1 MRILEGL
8 RGFVMRW
15 KSMLLAVTTS
25 AALTAASFPAIADD
39 VVIGGGDPDTVAP
52 VFQNVTISQDHVD
65 VSDGPVTLTV
75 TTRIT
80 DDKSGFSH
88 GSIGIHEPAGGSGS
102 DYSAYLYSGYR
113 TTGDANDG
121 TYTST
126 IQVDQYAKPGTYQIY
141 CQAWDLKSNRTT
153 TCPDDT
159 VVVQPDFTPPTIEE
173 CVAETGTASTSAG
186 ETTVPVRV
194 EASDDAS
201 GVQTVTATIR
211 DDASGS
217 SYSGDLSMT
226 GGTKNDGTWKGT
238 VTVPGDAPA
247 GDYDLSCDA
256 EDEVVRGTG
265 PTPGTGGDGSGGAV
279 VVTPEPPIGGGTG
292 DGGTGGGGAGGGGGT
307 GAETGDADLVL
318 TKTVDR
324 AEALQGDTLTWTIT
338 VRNEGTATATNTTV
352 TDQLPTGVTFFDAA
366 ESCTETNGAVTCA
379 AGDLEPG
386 GEASVEVRATVD
398 AMPLLY
404 DPNSA
409 HQLDGQKQEAP
420 LSIEPG
426 QATSGSVT
434 CPAGTLAA
442 EGGVRLD
449 AVDQGGSFGDLRV
462 VSSSAAGDAAG
473 WSATVANTGEHR
485 AQGKVWV
492 SCLNRAT
499 YGGRGHEHQVQ
510 TADPV
515 SESRTVDV
523 GRTTVQLPACSS
535 GGVPIAPSYVVAGG
549 DARVVSS
556 TRSGDEWWFT
566 LEATTRSTVELSHGC
581 LSSWTTAAA
590 DHRHRLNTVVV
601 ADRGSVAPGETREV
615 TLDCGARAL
624 VAEFGDLVGLTSS
637 VAVGP
642 GLVHRGTDPQAK
654 VRRFGFT
661 NLAADARDFDI
672 ALTCLAVRTSGEPRS
687 TTLVNEASA
696 ATTSPETDLA
706 DNVDAAN
713 TLAHGEGWAGTLGG
727 RARIAPH
734 GRRIILPV
742 SAGSDMSVRAELV
755 AERGSRRR
763 VRRGDR
769 IAVGRA
775 SLTAGTGNRVSIK
788 VPRALRRPVARGRVR
803 SATLILTTSDGNT
816 LSQRVRL
823 R

>member
-1 MRILEGL
+1 
-8 RGFVMRW
+8 
-15 KSMLLAVTTS
+15 MLLAVTTS

-256 EDEVVRGTG
+256 EDEVGRGTG

-324 AEALQGDTLTWTIT
+324 AEALQGVHGLPGFTCQPPAGLGVAGLGQRVGDGVQVRRDVQAVQDHVVAGVHDGGHLRRGHHPHEARQEPGSADPTGQHHDHRGAGPVRSGPVRSGPIT
-338 VRNEGTATATNTTV
+338 AGTATCPPGTPCRRRPSSPPTRRTPCGAPNPGRR
-352 TDQLPTGVTFFDAA
+352 LP
-366 ESCTETNGAVTCA
+366 SSSRRQ
-379 AGDLEPG
+379 AGRSRPERP
-386 GEASVEVRATVD
+386 A
-398 AMPLLY
+398 
-404 DPNSA
+404 
-409 HQLDGQKQEAP
+409 
-420 LSIEPG
+420 
-426 QATSGSVT
+426 
-434 CPAGTLAA
+434 PAG
-442 EGGVRLD
+442 
-449 AVDQGGSFGDLRV
+449 
-462 VSSSAAGDAAG
+462 
-473 WSATVANTGEHR
+473 
-485 AQGKVWV
+485 
-492 SCLNRAT
+492 
-499 YGGRGHEHQVQ
+499 
-510 TADPV
+510 
-515 SESRTVDV
+515 SR
-523 GRTTVQLPACSS
+523 
-535 GGVPIAPSYVVAGG
+535 
-549 DARVVSS
+549 
-556 TRSGDEWWFT
+556 W
-566 LEATTRSTVELSHGC
+566 
-581 LSSWTTAAA
+581 
-590 DHRHRLNTVVV
+590 
-601 ADRGSVAPGETREV
+601 
-615 TLDCGARAL
+615 
-624 VAEFGDLVGLTSS
+624 
-637 VAVGP
+637 
-642 GLVHRGTDPQAK
+642 
-654 VRRFGFT
+654 RRP
-661 NLAADARDFDI
+661 ARDR
-672 ALTCLAVRTSGEPRS
+672 CR
-687 TTLVNEASA
+687 
-696 ATTSPETDLA
+696 
-706 DNVDAAN
+706 
-713 TLAHGEGWAGTLGG
+713 
-727 RARIAPH
+727 
-734 GRRIILPV
+734 
-742 SAGSDMSVRAELV
+742 
-755 AERGSRRR
+755 
-763 VRRGDR
+763 
-769 IAVGRA
+769 
-775 SLTAGTGNRVSIK
+775 
-788 VPRALRRPVARGRVR
+788 
-803 SATLILTTSDGNT
+803 
-816 LSQRVRL
+816 
-823 R
+823 